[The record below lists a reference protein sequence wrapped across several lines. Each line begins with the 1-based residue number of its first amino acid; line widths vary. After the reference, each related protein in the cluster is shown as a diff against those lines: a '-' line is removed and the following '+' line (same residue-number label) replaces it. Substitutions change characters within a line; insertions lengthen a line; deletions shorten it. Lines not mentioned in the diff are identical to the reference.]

1 MTEQKEFI
9 EIVVLLDEYGE
20 DILLH
25 GVDYPIALP
34 TDIVIAALQAAK
46 EEVQIQIGNREN

>member
-9 EIVVLLDEYGE
+9 EIVVLLDENGE
-20 DILLH
+20 DIVLH

>member
-1 MTEQKEFI
+1 MSQEKEYI
-9 EIVVLLDEYGE
+9 EIVVLLDEDGE
-20 DILLH
+20 DIVLH

>member
-1 MTEQKEFI
+1 MSQKKVFI
-9 EIVVLLDEYGE
+9 EIVVLLDEDGE
-20 DILLH
+20 DIVLY

>member
-1 MTEQKEFI
+1 MSQEKELI
-9 EIVVLLDEYGE
+9 EIVVLLDQEGD

-25 GVDYPIALP
+25 SVDYPVALP

-46 EEVQIQIGNREN
+46 EEVHIQIGNREN

>member
-1 MTEQKEFI
+1 MSQEKEYI
-9 EIVVLLDEYGE
+9 EIVVLLDENGE
-20 DILLH
+20 DIVLH
-25 GVDYPIALP
+25 GVDYPISLP

>member
-1 MTEQKEFI
+1 MIQEKELI
-9 EIVVLLDEYGE
+9 EIIVLLDQEN
-20 DILLH
+20 DNIVLH
-25 GVDYPIALP
+25 AVDYPIALP

>member
-20 DILLH
+20 DIVLH

>member
-1 MTEQKEFI
+1 MSQEKEFI

-20 DILLH
+20 DIVLH